1 MPNNQHGSML
11 VIGDRG
17 VAVTGASGSGKTSL
31 CLTLIDLCRAA
42 GISAHLVSDDQ
53 LLLEAQGG
61 RLVARAPD
69 AIAGLVEVRGYRPS
83 AVAVETAAVVDL
95 VVELVSGNAPRYN
108 EDGMTALVGVV
119 LPLLR
124 QPARNTRQSATAV
137 RARLQLPP
145 FEVVIG
151 EKTSR

>member
-1 MPNNQHGSML
+1 MPSNLHASML

-17 VAVTGASGSGKTSL
+17 VAVTGASGSGKTTL
-31 CLTLIDLCRAA
+31 CLALIDLCRAA

-83 AVAVETAAVVDL
+83 AVAAETAAVVDL
-95 VVELVSGNAPRYN
+95 VVELVSGDAPRYD
-108 EDGMTALVGVV
+108 EDGMTALAGVA

-145 FEVVIG
+145 FGVVIG